1 MDDVLIHYGILGMKW
16 GVRRY
21 QNKDGSLTSAGR
33 KRISKEYKK
42 ASIAGDK
49 NLRKRYNS
57 IYVDSYNKTANKM
70 NSGGIEKFNKEQKEK
85 YGENYAQ
92 REGYE
97 SDYINMFNKELSK
110 TLNRSLL
117 DFTISDKNYRK
128 ADELVKRYNMTSW
141 DELAKSNQEG
151 IEQIRKNIEG

>member
-1 MDDVLIHYGILGMKW
+1 
-16 GVRRY
+16 
-21 QNKDGSLTSAGR
+21 
-33 KRISKEYKK
+33 
-42 ASIAGDK
+42 
-49 NLRKRYNS
+49 
-57 IYVDSYNKTANKM
+57 M

-97 SDYINMFNKELSK
+97 SDYITMFNKELSK
-110 TLNRSLL
+110 TLNKSLL

>member
-1 MDDVLIHYGILGMKW
+1 MDDVLIHYGVLGMKW

-21 QNKDGSLTSAGR
+21 QNKDGSLTSAGK

-57 IYVDSYNKTANKM
+57 IYVNSYNKTANKM

-110 TLNRSLL
+110 TLNKSLL

>member
-1 MDDVLIHYGILGMKW
+1 MDDVLIHYGVLGMKW

-21 QNKDGSLTSAGR
+21 QNKDGSLTSAGK

-42 ASIAGDK
+42 ASIAGDN

-57 IYVDSYNKTANKM
+57 IYVNSYNKTANKM

-110 TLNRSLL
+110 TLYKSLL

>member
-1 MDDVLIHYGILGMKW
+1 MDDVLIHYGVLGMKW

-21 QNKDGSLTSAGR
+21 QNKDGSLTSAGK

-110 TLNRSLL
+110 TLNKSLL

>member
-57 IYVDSYNKTANKM
+57 IYIDSYNKTANKM

-110 TLNRSLL
+110 TLNKSLL

>member
-1 MDDVLIHYGILGMKW
+1 MDDVLIHYGVLGMKW

-21 QNKDGSLTSAGR
+21 QNKDGSLTSAGK

-110 TLNRSLL
+110 TLNKSLL

-141 DELAKSNQEG
+141 DELAKANQDG
-151 IEQIRKNIEG
+151 IEQIRKSIEG

>member
-1 MDDVLIHYGILGMKW
+1 MDDVLIHYGVLGMKW

-21 QNKDGSLTSAGR
+21 QNKDGSLTSAGK

-57 IYVDSYNKTANKM
+57 IYVNSYNKTANKM

-92 REGYE
+92 REGYK

-110 TLNRSLL
+110 TLNKSLL

-141 DELAKSNQEG
+141 DELAKANQDG